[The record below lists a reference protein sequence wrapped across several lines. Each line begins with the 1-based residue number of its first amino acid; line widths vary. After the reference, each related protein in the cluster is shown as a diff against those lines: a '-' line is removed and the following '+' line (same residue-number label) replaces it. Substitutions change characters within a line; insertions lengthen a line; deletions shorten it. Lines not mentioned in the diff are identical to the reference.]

1 MRLTF
6 KPLSIV
12 FLLPGIAAAQDFFN
26 VPADTRFPVELHQTI
41 RASHA
46 KVLDPV
52 EFRTIEPTLIGNGV
66 VVPEGAELL
75 GEIAFVRS
83 DRAATPPSWV
93 RVRVYALRWET
104 GRAHINGV
112 VDAIYYVRSSYVD
125 TLHRRERVTFLEG
138 IHVDPH
144 LFRNAS
150 TDFFSDGKEVIL
162 HNGILLQLRHI
173 VPEDDTMQ
181 TLSASTSGAEA
192 VKK

>member
-1 MRLTF
+1 MRLIF

-12 FLLPGIAAAQDFFN
+12 FLLPGITVAQNFFT
-26 VPADTRFPVELHQTI
+26 VPADTRFPVELRQTI
-41 RASHA
+41 RASRA
-46 KVLDPV
+46 VVGDPV

-75 GEIAFVRS
+75 GEVAFVRS

-93 RVRVYALRWET
+93 RLRVNELRWKT
-104 GRAHINGV
+104 GHARINTV
-112 VDAIYYVRSSYVD
+112 VDTIYYVRSSYVD
-125 TLHRRERVTFLEG
+125 TLRRGKRMTFLEG

-150 TDFFSDGKEVIL
+150 TDFFSDGKEVVL
-162 HNGILLQLRHI
+162 HGGILLQLRNF
-173 VPEDDTMQ
+173 VPEDDTSQ
-181 TLSASTSGAEA
+181 TLSANGRADE